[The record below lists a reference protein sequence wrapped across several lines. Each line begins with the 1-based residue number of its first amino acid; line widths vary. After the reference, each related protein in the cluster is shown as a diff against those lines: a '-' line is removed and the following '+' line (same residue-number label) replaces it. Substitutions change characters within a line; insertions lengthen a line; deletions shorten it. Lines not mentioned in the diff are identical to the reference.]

1 MAYRPLSS
9 APNLAAVSTAG
20 AAFWLISCLLL
31 PAFTQTLNAAMLYFA
46 LSTSGVIVGIIA
58 KRCPLMHGLLLGV
71 LTGIVVAAFPVMFQ
85 DPSLPYA
92 SAFSATIRHIALAAI
107 PGLTFCPLGAV
118 LGETLASGVHRP

>member
-1 MAYRPLSS
+1 
-9 APNLAAVSTAG
+9 LAAVSTAG

-71 LTGIVVAAFPVMFQ
+71 LTGIVVAAFPAMFQ